1 MSVYDLSHWQPIERI
16 SELVNCGNC
25 DGVILKLGEPN
36 DEYDDVLDEHFERF
50 LEESR
55 KYNIPVGIYYMSRA
69 RDMHDFMREA
79 NFINDCVY
87 KYFGGVEP
95 ELGTWIDLER
105 EEVMREDIQSQVLD
119 MIGTM
124 QSWWNNSTKIGIY
137 GSSLN
142 LFEQYFDMD
151 DLVYYDIPLWVA
163 QYNGENYI
171 MDKYPRNRVV
181 LWQFTTNNNTQD
193 ENHYY
198 CFGGD

>member
-1 MSVYDLSHWQPIERI
+1 MSVYDLSHWQPVSRI
-16 SELVNCGNC
+16 KELAGNC
-25 DGVILKLGEPN
+25 EGVILKLGEPN
-36 DEYDDVLDEHFERF
+36 DEYDDQLDPHFEEF
-50 LEESR
+50 LNEAR

-87 KYFGGVEP
+87 NYFDGIEP

-105 EEVMREDIQSQVLD
+105 KEVMRDDIQPQVLD
-119 MIGTM
+119 IIGTM
-124 QSWWNNSTKIGIY
+124 QSWWNNSNKIGIY

-151 DLVYYDIPLWVA
+151 DLVYYDIPLWIA

-171 MDKYPRNRVV
+171 MDNYPRNRVV

-198 CFGGD
+198 GFGGD